1 MTDHRQI
8 LRDAFL
14 AGVERVK
21 PDCLIRDHVTAAPD
35 AWCVAGERVAREGS
49 GRLVVVGA
57 GKASGL
63 MARALDDLL
72 GARIAAGAVVVKRG
86 HAVPCRHIETFEAG
100 HPYPDAAGLAATARV
115 AALCRAAGPD
125 DCVIVLLSG
134 GGSALLA
141 DAPPGVTLA
150 ELADLSKALVTSG
163 ADIREIN
170 AVRKHLSGVKGGQ
183 LARLTAPA
191 RLVSLILSDVVGD
204 PLDVIASG
212 PTVPDPSTYADAAE
226 VCRRYGVWT
235 DMPPAL
241 RLVLEEGIAG
251 QRAETPKPGDPALA
265 RCVNRLIGNNRLAL
279 EACRAWLAARGVEA
293 EIVTD
298 RLDGDSEAAAGRMVE
313 ALCALRRPRAL
324 LFGGETTLAVRGP
337 GLGGRNQH
345 LALKAASLLRGR
357 PGLTLLAAGTDGTD
371 GPTDA
376 AGAVVD
382 GTTCADAARRGID
395 AEAALRA
402 FDAYRFFNAAGGHVK
417 TGPTLT
423 NVMDVAIA
431 WRHG

>member
-14 AGVERVK
+14 AAVERVK
-21 PDCLIRDHVTAAPD
+21 PDRLIRDHITAGPD
-35 AWCVAGERVAREGS
+35 AWSVAGERVACDGP
-49 GRLVVVGA
+49 GRLMVVGA

-63 MARALDDLL
+63 MAHALEALL
-72 GARIAAGAVVVKRG
+72 GAHIATGAVVVKRG
-86 HAVPCRHIETFEAG
+86 HAVPCRRIEMFEAG
-100 HPYPDAAGLAATARV
+100 HPYPDAEGLAATARIV
-115 AALCRAAGPD
+115 ALCRTAGPD
-125 DCVIVLLSG
+125 DCFIVLLSG

-141 DAPPGVTLA
+141 DVPSGCTLA

-163 ADIREIN
+163 ADIHEIN

-183 LARLTAPA
+183 LARLAAPA
-191 RLVSLILSDVVGD
+191 RVVSLILSDVVGD

-212 PTVPDPSTYADAAE
+212 PTVPDPSTFADAAE
-226 VCRRYGVWT
+226 ICRRHGVW
-235 DMPPAL
+235 DRMPRAL
-241 RLVLEEGIAG
+241 RRVLEEGVAG
-251 QRAETPKPGDPALA
+251 ARAETPKPGDPALS
-265 RCVNRLIGNNRLAL
+265 RCTNRLIGNNRLAL
-279 EACRAWLAARGVEA
+279 EACRAWLTARGVEA

-298 RLDGDSEAAAGRMVE
+298 RLDGDSEAAAGRIVE

-345 LALKAASLLRGR
+345 LALKAACLLRGR

-382 GTTCADAARRGID
+382 GTTYEDAARCGID
-395 AEAALRA
+395 PEAALRT
-402 FDAYRFFNAAGGHVK
+402 FDAYRFFRAAGGHVI